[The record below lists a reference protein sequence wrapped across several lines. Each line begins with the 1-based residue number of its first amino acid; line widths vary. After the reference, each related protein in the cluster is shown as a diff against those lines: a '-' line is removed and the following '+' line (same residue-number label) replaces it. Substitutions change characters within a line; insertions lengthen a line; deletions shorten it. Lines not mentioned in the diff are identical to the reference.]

1 MRRGWGQG
9 CEILLN
15 GDVFFRFI
23 LYLLHKQKKDTNAHT
38 DEICNVRI
46 VCFTEVFEMSLRLD

>member
-15 GDVFFRFI
+15 GDVFFRYI
-23 LYLLHKQKKDTNAHT
+23 LYLLHKQKKERNAHT

-46 VCFTEVFEMSLRLD
+46 VCFTDVFKSF